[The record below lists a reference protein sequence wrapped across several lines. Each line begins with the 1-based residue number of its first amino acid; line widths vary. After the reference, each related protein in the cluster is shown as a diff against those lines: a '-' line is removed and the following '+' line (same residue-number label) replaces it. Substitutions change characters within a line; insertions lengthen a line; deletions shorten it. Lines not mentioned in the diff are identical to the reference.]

1 MVMASGSWG
10 ADAIEY
16 ARGGSLCFLR
26 SSRKRVMPAI
36 TSN

>member
-1 MVMASGSWG
+1 LIVIASGSCG

-26 SSRKRVMPAI
+26 SSRNFVIPP
-36 TSN
+36 